1 MFAEMPAA
9 VNQVLLFM
17 DADPNVITWTAFM
30 SRRGRNSSLLWP
42 IAVFAA
48 IMSPLKARGQMG
60 QTLQVR
66 FGDLKEIFFVFTLF

>member
-17 DADPNVITWTAFM
+17 DAGQNVITWTAFM
-30 SRRGRNSSLLWP
+30 SRGRNSSLLWP